1 MDEWDQ
7 AIAGDLESAE
17 SLDDLEAVRIRWLGK
32 KGRLTEALKGL
43 GRLAPEERRETGR
56 RLNDLSRSLTRELE
70 IRQARLK
77 AVEEARRLERERID
91 MTLPGRAP
99 TVGTLHPVTRVERL
113 VESVFIAMGFR
124 LVDGPEVET
133 VWYNFEALNM
143 PEGHPARAMQ
153 DSFFVDVPGMVM
165 RTQTSPMQIR
175 TMEAARGRIPLRII
189 STGRTYRRDEDAT
202 HLPMFTQ
209 LEVLALDRGIGL
221 AELKATLEAMVE
233 GIFGPGVGI
242 RLRPSYFPFT
252 EPSLE
257 VDIACVICGGTGCRV
272 CHDGW
277 IEILGSGMVHPHVL
291 ANGGYDP
298 ETVTGFALGL
308 GIERVAM
315 LLYGFDDAR
324 LLYQNDVRFLNQF
337 GGIVP

>member
-1 MDEWDQ
+1 MDEWEQRIREELDAAAQ
-7 AIAGDLESAE
+7 VEDLET
-17 SLDDLEAVRIRWLGK
+17 VRIHWLGK
-32 KGRLTEALKGL
+32 KGRLTEALKGI
-43 GRLAPEERRETGR
+43 GKLAPEERRVTGR
-56 RLNDLSRSLTRELE
+56 RLNDLARWLTAELE
-70 IRQARLK
+70 AREGRLK
-77 AVEEARRLERERID
+77 DIAERRRLDAERID
-91 MTLPGRAP
+91 MTLPGRPPA
-99 TVGTLHPVTRVERL
+99 VGRLHPVTRVERL
-113 VESVFIAMGFR
+113 VESVFISMGFR
-124 LVDGPEVET
+124 LVEGPEVES
-133 VWYNFEALNM
+133 VWYNFEALNV
-143 PEGHPARAMQ
+143 PEAHPARAMQ

-175 TMEAARGRIPLRII
+175 AMEAAEGRLPLRII

-209 LEVLALDRGIGL
+209 LEVLALDEGLGL

-233 GIFGPGVGI
+233 GVFGPGVGL

-257 VDIACVICGGTGCRV
+257 VDIACVLCHGTGCRV

-277 IEILGSGMVHPHVL
+277 IEILGSGMVHPRVL

-298 ETVTGFALGL
+298 DTVTGFALGL

-324 LLYQNDVRFLNQF
+324 LLYQNDVRFLDQF